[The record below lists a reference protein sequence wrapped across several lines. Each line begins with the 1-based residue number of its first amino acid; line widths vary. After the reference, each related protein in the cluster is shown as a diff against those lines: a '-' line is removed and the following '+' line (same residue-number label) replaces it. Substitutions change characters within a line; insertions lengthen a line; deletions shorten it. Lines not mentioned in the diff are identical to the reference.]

1 MGKQRLII
9 FFSAMSSRI
18 TSHIQRWRIKIG
30 GRKKMNTDFVNLFN
44 GSLDCWKMIGNG
56 NFVIIFEDTEDQ
68 KQHPL
73 LMTQGGMGLLWYY
86 KKKFKDFILRLEW
99 KASHIEDNSGIFVRF
114 SDPRGDPWNAVY
126 SGYEIQIDDLALPN
140 KESVHKTGAIYG
152 FMGPSKVAS
161 KPVGYWNNLYVS
173 VKGQTYTV
181 IINDEKVINSFHGNR
196 SKEGYIGLQNHD
208 DRSTVFFKNI
218 FIKEI

>member
-1 MGKQRLII
+1 
-9 FFSAMSSRI
+9 MSSRI

-114 SDPRGDPWNAVY
+114 SDPRGDPWNAVC

-161 KPVGYWNNLYVS
+161 KPAGYWNNLYVS

-181 IINDEKVINSFHGNR
+181 IINDEKVINGFHGNR

>member
-1 MGKQRLII
+1 MGKQRQII

-18 TSHIQRWRIKIG
+18 TSHVQRWRIKIG